1 VSSSFRIALDNYLA
15 ELDVAADTVI
25 DVGGS
30 QLPIPKRVKSW
41 AVQKYYIGDLE
52 QPHIDS
58 PKPDF
63 VVDLNNK
70 KNPDV
75 VGYYGLGNVVFC
87 LEVLDYVYD
96 PVNAFKILH
105 QLTAVNGRC
114 IVSSG
119 LFYPTHQ
126 PIAEDSLRYTEFGL
140 RRLAEVVGFTVE
152 KVIPRRPETNAIE
165 QLWRAERLR
174 AAKHYD
180 HNALGYIVEL
190 RK

>member
-1 VSSSFRIALDNYLA
+1 MSSSYRLELEKYLQT
-15 ELDVAADTVI
+15 LDVVADTVLGI
-25 DVGGS
+25 GDA
-30 QLPIPKRVKSW
+30 QLPTKGRVKSW

-126 PIAEDSLRYTEFGL
+126 PLAEDSLRYTEFGL

-165 QLWRAERLR
+165 QLWRVERLR